1 MIFNRSRRKELKTI
15 LLLKGTNAELDKV
28 LRNPQLSSNYQEGKN
43 ASKDAFDEMTDGMS
57 VEPSF
62 LQLIK
67 EKKIDLVAQES
78 LTLGAA
84 NSLLYTLKSQLAP
97 FSIITCDSG
106 LWEEKS
112 AAVRLSNKQLKSKR
126 NKHWKKKKRKYVAEM
141 RLKVGGCVLKL
152 LLFVSWRIKFP
163 SLLWLKFGL
172 SSILCLP
179 KWF

>member
-1 MIFNRSRRKELKTI
+1 M
-15 LLLKGTNAELDKV
+15 DKV
-28 LRNPQLSSNYQEGKN
+28 LRNPHLSSNCQEGEN
-43 ASKDAFDEMTDGMS
+43 VSKDAFHEMKDGVS

-78 LTLGAA
+78 LTLKAA

-97 FSIITCDSG
+97 FSIITHDSG

-126 NKHWKKKKRKYVAEM
+126 NKRWKKKKRKYVADM
-141 RLKVGGCVLKL
+141 RLKVGGWVLKL
-152 LLFVSWRIKFP
+152 LFFCLMENQISSLSGVEVQSFLFFVS
-163 SLLWLKFGL
+163 S
-172 SSILCLP
+172 
-179 KWF
+179 